1 MVNRRWHRLGYACVN
16 FGQPLSMRTWA
27 GEHGLH
33 FPALDA
39 DQRRAEVARIGE
51 SILQRIGEVVPVLP
65 VSLVASLMVEAPTRA
80 WSEIELKSAALQRI
94 DALTALG
101 AHVYLPRGD
110 QDYAIG
116 VGLRMLTLR
125 RVVSE
130 DGQGLFR
137 AVAAELELLT
147 YYANAIAHWPVA
159 TAMTPERQVAVAI
172 PPADA
177 KDNHVHAPDST
188 H

>member
-1 MVNRRWHRLGYACVN
+1 
-16 FGQPLSMRTWA
+16 MRTWA
-27 GEHGLH
+27 GERGLH
-33 FPALDA
+33 FPALTA
-39 DQRRAEVARIGE
+39 DQRRAEVARIGD

-137 AVAAELELLT
+137 IVAAEIELLT
-147 YYANAIAHWPVA
+147 YYANAIAHWPA
-159 TAMTPERQVAVAI
+159 TSAASPGSQVAVPI
-172 PPADA
+172 PSAGA
-177 KDNHVHAPDST
+177 KDYRVHAPDST